1 MAPTTRSQTS
11 TPSKASRSPNLSK
24 PMVIQHEHEKDSKPV
39 LAILGTGWAG
49 FTLLQELS
57 TSSLLKTYDVVVL
70 SPSRT
75 MALTPLLA
83 SAACGIFDFRVA
95 EEPVRR
101 IGMMNAAS
109 NHGSDGIKKYQV
121 WVDSVDFE
129 QRTLKCRPAVGS
141 NGNEKEEE
149 SVHSHSR
156 SRSSKSSTSKG
167 GQEGTFD
174 VHFDQLV
181 IAPGS
186 ETNTFDTPGVGQ
198 YCHFMKSVSDA
209 RAVREK
215 ILDCV
220 ELASLPHY
228 SNDQKRSML
237 HFIIIGGGPTGV
249 ELAAE
254 LDELIHGHLLAIY
267 PECRELVGVSVY
279 DVADR
284 MLGVFGEKLSEYAM
298 EKFRRR
304 DVRICMGRHVE
315 GFEEGVMKV
324 KEDGEVGFGV
334 AVWAAGNKVC
344 GLVGEMEG
352 VKKDDG
358 GKLLTDE
365 WLRVKDEERGVLEG
379 VWVLGDAA
387 AIEGNELPATA
398 EVAVQKAKW
407 LAGHLISHSDM
418 DEKQRVHSQG
428 KEFQYEQKALVA
440 YIGRKDG
447 IVDGG
452 GKWTG
457 KSAWL
462 AWRGGN
468 LQWTQSRRRKCMIMI
483 YWVLN
488 KWDGREVA
496 RR

>member
-11 TPSKASRSPNLSK
+11 TPSKSSSSPNSFK
-24 PMVIQHEHEKDSKPV
+24 SMAVSHEHEKDSKPV
-39 LAILGTGWAG
+39 LAIVGTGWAG
-49 FTLLQELS
+49 FTLLQQLS
-57 TSSLLKTYDVVVL
+57 TTSLLKTYDVVVL

-101 IGMMNAAS
+101 IGMMNVAS

-129 QRTLKCRPAVGS
+129 QGTLKCRPAVGS
-141 NGNEKEEE
+141 NGDEKDEE

-156 SRSSKSSTSKG
+156 TNGSKSGTSKG
-167 GQEGTFD
+167 DNNTTFE
-174 VHFDQLV
+174 VFFDRLV

-186 ETNTFDTPGVGQ
+186 ETNTFDTPGVEQ

-215 ILDCV
+215 ILDCF

-228 SNDQKRSML
+228 SASQKRSML
-237 HFIIIGGGPTGV
+237 HFIIVGGGPTGV

-267 PECRELVGVSVY
+267 PECSKLVKVSVY

-284 MLGVFGEKLSEYAM
+284 MLGMFGEKLSEYAM

-304 DVRICMGRHVE
+304 DVNICMGRHIE
-315 GFEEGVMKV
+315 GFEEGIMKV

-334 AVWAAGNKVC
+334 AVWAAGNKTC
-344 GLVGEMEG
+344 RLVREMEG

-358 GKLLTDE
+358 GKVLTDE
-365 WLRVKDEERGVLEG
+365 WLRVKNEDEGILEG
-379 VWVLGDAA
+379 VWALGDAA
-387 AIEGNELPATA
+387 GIEGNELPATA

-407 LAGHLISHSDM
+407 LAERLVSQSAM
-418 DEKQRVHSQG
+418 DGKHQTHFQG

-447 IVDGG
+447 IVEGG

-468 LQWTQSRRRKCMIMI
+468 LQWTQSWRRKCMIMI

-488 KWDGREVA
+488 KWDGREIA

>member
-1 MAPTTRSQTS
+1 MAPKTRSQTS
-11 TPSKASRSPNLSK
+11 TPSKNSRSPDSNSLEVS
-24 PMVIQHEHEKDSKPV
+24 HEHRQDVKPV

-121 WVDSVDFE
+121 WVDNVDFE
-129 QRTLKCRPAVGS
+129 ERILKCRPAVGS
-141 NGNEKEEE
+141 NGDEKREE
-149 SVHSHSR
+149 SVHLYSR
-156 SRSSKSSTSKG
+156 SKGSNGGNSKAGKD
-167 GQEGTFD
+167 GTFD
-174 VHFDQLV
+174 VHFDHLV

-186 ETNTFDTPGVGQ
+186 ETNTFGTPGVEQ
-198 YCHFMKSVSDA
+198 HCRFMKSVSDA

-215 ILDCV
+215 ILDCF

-228 SNDQKRSML
+228 SVEEKRSLL
-237 HFIIIGGGPTGV
+237 HFIIVGGGPTGV

-267 PECRELVGVSVY
+267 PQCRDLVKISVY
-279 DVADR
+279 DIADR
-284 MLGVFGEKLSEYAM
+284 MLGMFGEKLSEYAM
-298 EKFRRR
+298 EKFRKRN
-304 DVRICMGRHVE
+304 VRICMGRHIE
-315 GFEEGVMKV
+315 GFEDGVMTV

-334 AVWAAGNKVC
+334 AAWAAGNKVC
-344 GLVGEMEG
+344 SLVEAMEG

-358 GKLLTDE
+358 GKMLTDE
-365 WLRVKDEERGVLEG
+365 WLRVKNEKGEILDG
-379 VWVLGDAA
+379 VWALGDAA
-387 AIEGNELPATA
+387 AIDGNELPPTA
-398 EVAVQKAKW
+398 EVAVQKARW
-407 LAGHLISHSDM
+407 LAKHLISQGAM
-418 DEKQRVHSQG
+418 DEEKKTNSQG
-428 KEFQYEQKALVA
+428 KTFQYKQKALVA

-447 IVDGG
+447 VVDGG

-468 LQWTQSRRRKCMIMI
+468 LQWTQSWRRKCMIMI

>member
-1 MAPTTRSQTS
+1 MAPKTRSQTS
-11 TPSKASRSPNLSK
+11 TPSKSSRSPNSK
-24 PMVIQHEHEKDSKPV
+24 SMTISHDHEKGSKPV

-49 FTLLQELS
+49 FTLLNELS
-57 TSSLLKTYDVVVL
+57 TSQLLKTYDVMVL

-95 EEPVRR
+95 EEPVRS

-121 WVDSVDFE
+121 WVDSVDFD
-129 QRTLKCRPAVGS
+129 QRTLICRPAVGS
-141 NGNEKEEE
+141 NGDEKQEE
-149 SVHSHSR
+149 SVHSNPR
-156 SRSSKSSTSKG
+156 TKSSKNRGSKG
-167 GQEGTFD
+167 GKESTFN

-186 ETNTFDTPGVGQ
+186 ETNTFDTPGVEEHC
-198 YCHFMKSVSDA
+198 YFMKSVSDA

-215 ILDCV
+215 ILDCF

-228 SNDQKRSML
+228 SDEQKRSML

-267 PECRELVGVSVY
+267 PECRELVQVSVY
-279 DVADR
+279 DIADR
-284 MLGVFGEKLSEYAM
+284 MLGMFGEKLSEYAM

-304 DVRICMGRHVE
+304 NVNLCMGRHIE
-315 GFEEGVMKV
+315 GFEEGVMTV

-352 VKKDDG
+352 VKKDDS
-358 GKLLTDE
+358 GKLLTDQ
-365 WLRVKDEERGVLEG
+365 WLRVKDEDGGVMDG
-379 VWVLGDAA
+379 VWALGDAA
-387 AIEGNELPATA
+387 AIEDNQLPATA

-407 LAGHLISHSDM
+407 LAGHLISQDTMH
-418 DEKQRVHSQG
+418 EKEQLNSPG
-428 KEFQYEQKALVA
+428 KKFQYEQKALVA

-468 LQWTQSRRRKCMIMI
+468 LQWTQSWRRKCMIMI

-488 KWDGREVA
+488 KWDGREIA

>member
-1 MAPTTRSQTS
+1 MTVTTRSQAS
-11 TPSKASRSPNLSK
+11 TPSKSFQSAMSTKGHQNQQSG
-24 PMVIQHEHEKDSKPV
+24 KPV

-49 FTLLQELS
+49 FTLLKQLS
-57 TSSLLKTYDVVVL
+57 TSSLLQTHDIIVL

-83 SAACGIFDFRVA
+83 SAACGIFDFRIA

-101 IGMMNAAS
+101 IGMMNAAT

-121 WVDSVDFE
+121 WVDSVDFSS
-129 QRTLKCRPAVGS
+129 RTLSCRPAVGS
-141 NGNEKEEE
+141 NGNERSEGT
-149 SVHSHSR
+149 VHSKPR
-156 SRSSKSSTSKG
+156 SKNSQDGDESD
-167 GQEGTFD
+167 GTFD

-186 ETNTFDTPGVGQ
+186 EVNTFDTPGVGEH
-198 YCHFMKSVSDA
+198 CLFMKSVSDA
-209 RAVREK
+209 ITLREK
-215 ILDCV
+215 VLDSF
-220 ELASLPHY
+220 ELASLPLY
-228 SNDQKRSML
+228 TESQKKSIL
-237 HFIIIGGGPTGV
+237 HFIIVGGGPTGV

-254 LDELIHGHLLAIY
+254 LDELIHGHLLSIY
-267 PECRELVGVSVY
+267 PECRDLVSVSVY

-284 MLGVFGEKLSEYAM
+284 MLGMFGEKLSEYAM

-304 DVRICMGRHVE
+304 DVNICMGRHIE
-315 GFEEGVMKV
+315 GFEKGVMKV

-334 AVWAAGNKVC
+334 AVWAAGNKTS
-344 GLVGEMEG
+344 GLVEGMEG
-352 VKKDDG
+352 VKKDDA
-358 GKLLTDE
+358 GKLVTDGY
-365 WLRVKDEERGVLEG
+365 LRVIGEEGEAMNG
-379 VWVLGDAA
+379 VWAMGDAA
-387 AIEGNELPATA
+387 GIDQNGLPATA

-407 LAGHLISHSDM
+407 LAEHLTLQSSSS
-418 DEKQRVHSQG
+418 EKEGSSPRG
-428 KEFQYEQKALVA
+428 KEFEYEQKALVA

-447 IVDGG
+447 VVDGG

-468 LQWTQSRRRKCMIMI
+468 LQWTQSWRRKAMIMI

-488 KWDGREVA
+488 KWDGREIA

>member
-1 MAPTTRSQTS
+1 MTPITRSQTS
-11 TPSKASRSPNLSK
+11 TPSKSSRSTMSTQGQ
-24 PMVIQHEHEKDSKPV
+24 QHEGSGKPV

-49 FTLLQELS
+49 FTLLKQLS
-57 TSSLLKTYDVVVL
+57 TSSLLKTHDVIVL

-83 SAACGIFDFRVA
+83 SAACGIFDFRIA

-101 IGMMNAAS
+101 IGMMNAATH
-109 NHGSDGIKKYQV
+109 HGSDGIKKYQV
-121 WVDSVDFE
+121 WVDSVNFAN
-129 QRTLKCRPAVGS
+129 RSLSCRPAVGS
-141 NGNEKEEE
+141 NGKEHSEGT
-149 SVHSHSR
+149 VHCDSKSK
-156 SRSSKSSTSKG
+156 SSSKSKKLTDGDSQNDG
-167 GQEGTFD
+167 NFD
-174 VHFDQLV
+174 VHFDKLV

-186 ETNTFDTPGVGQ
+186 EVNTFDTPGVEEH
-198 YCHFMKSVSDA
+198 CLFMKSVSDA
-209 RAVREK
+209 VTLREK
-215 ILDCV
+215 VLDAF
-220 ELASLPHY
+220 ELASLPLY
-228 SNDQKRSML
+228 TAAQKKSIL

-254 LDELIHGHLLAIY
+254 LDELVHGHLLSIY
-267 PECRELVGVSVY
+267 PECRDLVRISVY

-284 MLGVFGEKLSEYAM
+284 MLGMFGEKLSEYAM

-304 DVRICMGRHVE
+304 DVSVCMGRHIE
-315 GFEEGVMKV
+315 GFERGIMNV

-334 AVWAAGNKVC
+334 AVWAAGNKTA
-344 GLVGEMEG
+344 GLVEGLEG
-352 VKKDDG
+352 VKKDDA
-358 GKLLTDE
+358 GKLVTDN
-365 WLRVKDEERGVLEG
+365 WLRVLGESGEPIEG
-379 VWVLGDAA
+379 IWAMGDAA
-387 AIEGNELPATA
+387 GIEENGLPATA

-407 LAGHLISHSDM
+407 LAEHLVEQSIEN
-418 DEKQRVHSQG
+418 EKQGGKPRG

-468 LQWTQSRRRKCMIMI
+468 LQWTQSWRRKAMIMI

-488 KWDGREVA
+488 KWDGREIA